1 MPTLEMRM
9 LIKGYIFVLLVPN
22 DLGFSVTF
30 FSYLKESRTVLVSG
44 FHAVDSGFLVLDSE
58 FFVTGTCTPEEKKL
72 K

>member
-30 FSYLKESRTVLVSG
+30 LSYLKESTTVLVSG
-44 FHAVDSGFLVLDSE
+44 FYAVDSKFGIL
-58 FFVTGTCTPEEKKL
+58 CH
-72 K
+72 